1 MRVGV
6 FASIGLH
13 AGLVLT
19 GLVAAPVMV
28 PRPSEFVVLPDVSL
42 LEIAETTNVA
52 PVVRSDPE
60 AEITDEPEAP
70 AEESPAP
77 APTAA
82 PAPAPED
89 AELLPDPVK
98 KPEPKVE
105 PKKETP
111 KPRVE
116 PKAEPEEDFG
126 GALSSIL
133 KSAEKKRPTAPA
145 GSKSAADMR
154 NVDSGAPRK
163 GAGDN
168 QRMTIT
174 VADFIRDQLQRKG
187 CWGDQEDMADA
198 RRLRA
203 TFRIRFN
210 RDGTLLEE
218 PQMISPV
225 REPAGD
231 QPMQIFIQRARR
243 SLSMCSPF
251 TVPKEYFET
260 TPAQWIHIE
269 FLP

>member
-1 MRVGV
+1 MRAGV

-13 AGLVLT
+13 VGLLLT

-28 PRPSEFVVLPDVSL
+28 SQPSEFVILPVEL

-89 AELLPDPVK
+89 AELLPDPLK
-98 KPEPKVE
+98 KPEPKTE
-105 PKKETP
+105 PKKEVV

-116 PKAEPEEDFG
+116 PKKEEEQDFG

-133 KSAEKKRPTAPA
+133 KTAEKKRETAPT

-154 NVDSGAPRK
+154 NIDNGAPRK

-203 TFRIRFN
+203 TIRVRFD
-210 RDGTLLEE
+210 RDGRLLEE
-218 PQMISPV
+218 PQLVSPV

-243 SLSMCSPF
+243 ALSMCSPF
-251 TVPKEYFET
+251 VVPKEYYET
-260 TPAQWIHIE
+260 TPAQWIDIE

>member
-1 MRVGV
+1 MRAGV
-6 FASIGLH
+6 FASIAIH
-13 AGLVLT
+13 AGLLLS
-19 GLVAAPVMV
+19 GLAAAPVMMS
-28 PRPSEFVVLPDVSL
+28 RPTEMVILPVEL

-52 PVVRSDPE
+52 PVIKADPE
-60 AEITDEPEAP
+60 ADISEEPEAP
-70 AEESPAP
+70 AEDAPQPA
-77 APTAA
+77 AA
-82 PAPAPED
+82 PSEAPEPE
-89 AELLPDPVK
+89 AEIIPDPVR
-98 KPEPKVE
+98 KPEVKPE

-111 KPRVE
+111 KPKAE

-133 KSAEKKRPTAPA
+133 KTAEKKRATAPA

-154 NVDSGAPRK
+154 NVDDGAPRK

-203 TFRIRFN
+203 TFRIRFDK
-210 RDGTLLEE
+210 DGSLLEE
-218 PQMISPV
+218 PQMVSPT

-231 QPMQIFIQRARR
+231 QPMQIFVQRARR
-243 SLSMCSPF
+243 ALSMCSPF
-251 TVPKEYFET
+251 TVPKEYYET
-260 TPAQWIHIE
+260 VPAQWIHIE